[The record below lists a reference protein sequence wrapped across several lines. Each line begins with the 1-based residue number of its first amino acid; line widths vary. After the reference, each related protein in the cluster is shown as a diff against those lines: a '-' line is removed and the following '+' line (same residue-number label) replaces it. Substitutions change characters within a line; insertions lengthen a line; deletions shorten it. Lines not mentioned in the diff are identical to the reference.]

1 MAIYGI
7 DLGTTNS
14 LIGLGD
20 EFLSDLVPSVVDIER
35 KMAGRSLV
43 SSTKAVRSF
52 KIDIS
57 MSIEGTQSVVA
68 SRYVLEELKR
78 QAGGS
83 NVKQV
88 VISVPAYFSDNQRQ
102 ATIKAANLAGLEVV
116 SLINEPTAAAMY
128 ISRNHSA
135 LSLVFDLGGGT
146 FDVSV
151 IDSRFGNYDV
161 QATDGKIV
169 GGDNLD
175 MAIMRYLIKEGGLAI
190 HRLGKENLSKLQMLA
205 RATKEKISTTHA
217 GTTVDLSD
225 FDGKS
230 VEVTED
236 TYVSLMK
243 MTFADTITKTK
254 KVIGESIPFGENYDI
269 LLVGGSTKCPY
280 LREWVTKELGQAPVP
295 LTYDPDRVV
304 AQGAALYASLLESG
318 EAEYMVSDVTNQL
331 SIGLADGTVRTII
344 DKNSK
349 IPVEETTFAVNNVA
363 SDKLR
368 VKFYQGES
376 LLAENNECIG
386 ELVYD
391 YGEVKDALCGEVIIG
406 ISVEQSGV
414 ITFSCKELMKKPVVV
429 TLDRGISKI
438 GGK

>member
-20 EFLSDLVPSVVDIER
+20 EFLSEIVPSIVDLDT
-35 KMAGRSLV
+35 KVAGSSLNG
-43 SSTKAVRSF
+43 SIKATRSF

-57 MSIEGTQSVVA
+57 MSVEGTKSVVA

-78 QAGGS
+78 KAGGS
-83 NVKQV
+83 CVKQV

-128 ISRNHSA
+128 ISKNHNA
-135 LSLVFDLGGGT
+135 LSLVYDLGGGT

-161 QATDGKIV
+161 QATDGKII

-175 MAIMRYLIKEGGLAI
+175 IAIMRYIMKEGKLAV
-190 HRLGKENLSKLQMLA
+190 HRLGKEKLNKLQLLA
-205 RATKEKISTTHA
+205 RSVKEGISRNRKDVDVDLKEYG
-217 GTTVDLSD
+217 GTQITVTVD
-225 FDGKS
+225 
-230 VEVTED
+230 
-236 TYVSLMK
+236 TYISLMK
-243 MTFADTITKTK
+243 MTFSDTITKTK
-254 KVIGESIPFGENYDI
+254 RVIGESIPFGENFDL

-280 LREWVTKELGQAPVP
+280 LREWLAKELGQEPVP

-304 AQGAALYASLLESG
+304 AQGAALYAKLLENG

-344 DKNSK
+344 EKNSK
-349 IPVEETTFAVNNVA
+349 IPIEETTFAVNNVT
-363 SDKLR
+363 SDNLT

-386 ELVYD
+386 ELVYN
-391 YGEVKDALCGEVIIG
+391 YGEVKEALCGEVIIG
-406 ISVEQSGV
+406 IAVESSGV